1 MKTGGS
7 SYCSNKKKQK
17 RNISCLLT
25 KKERARVIWFECS
38 GSRDKHSI
46 YTHTHTHTNKH
57 SDFSLVSD
65 MNSVSGSDSL
75 IHIHSLLYLGFNF
88 LCFVYF
94 VVIPF
99 LFCVI
104 VFSFFNLSMIYC
116 VCAFLFFI
124 IVIIIKIHC
133 ILGNFTFTFIY

>member
-46 YTHTHTHTNKH
+46 YTHTHTDKH

-99 LFCVI
+99 LLL
-104 VFSFFNLSMIYC
+104 FSLSIMY
-116 VCAFLFFI
+116 L
-124 IVIIIKIHC
+124 
-133 ILGNFTFTFIY
+133 